1 MVTGAAVNDYGFY
14 RMNLNSVID
23 PSLHDSP
30 DWSHVLRGRPEAAG
44 DYEGFNFLGLGVILA
59 LIFTM
64 PVLLERWRD
73 VMIVIRK
80 RPIVLIALVGFT
92 AFALSN
98 NIGIGLWNVHLP
110 LPKFILTTASVFQS
124 SGRMFWPVFYAIILA
139 ITFIIIRGYGTRV
152 ACSLLACALVVQAT
166 DTSAGWLAIR
176 KRMMANPA
184 AEWATPLKDLFWNR
198 AAARYQ
204 KLRLI
209 MPANKAA
216 TLASICKLRGATWL
230 GHGRGLLSS
239 SRAAR
244 AGCSGGE
251 GEVCAHNGPF
261 RARFSV
267 HFRCR

>member
-1 MVTGAAVNDYGFY
+1 
-14 RMNLNSVID
+14 MNLNSVID

-30 DWSHVLRGRPEAAG
+30 DWSHILRGRPKAAG

-73 VMIVIRK
+73 VIIIVRK

-124 SGRMFWPVFYAIILA
+124 SGRMFWPVFYTIILT

-152 ACSLLACALVVQAT
+152 ACYLLACALIIQVT

-176 KRMMANPA
+176 KRLMVNPA
-184 AEWATPLKDLFWNR
+184 AEWATPLKNSFWNR

-209 MPANKAA
+209 MPSNKAA
-216 TLASICKLRGATWL
+216 HWQAFASF
-230 GHGRGLLSS
+230 
-239 SRAAR
+239 AAR
-244 AGCSGGE
+244 HGLATDAVYLARVEQRCSSMQRQRRRSLRSQQAISSE
-251 GEVCAHNGPF
+251 ILCTF
-261 RARFSV
+261 
-267 HFRCR
+267 